1 MRSFSLPLPTL
12 FAGFVA
18 VLVGYA
24 SSAAIIWQAAAA
36 AGATP
41 GQIAGWMTALGLAMG
56 ISTLALSAWRKVPV
70 LTAWSTPGAALLVSG
85 LQGVTLA
92 EAVGI
97 FIFANALIV
106 ICGATGLFARL
117 MKIIPHSLAAAM
129 LAGILLRFGLQAFAG
144 LQDHLPLCGGMLAA
158 WLLCKALWPR
168 FAVVAALVIGA
179 LIAAASGDVAS
190 AAVPLAFVTPEWVVP
205 QFTPALLL
213 SVGLPFFLVTM
224 ASQNAP
230 GFATLQASGYTVPV
244 SALIVVCGVGTT
256 AGAVWGLFHLHR
268 GDHRRHM
275 PEPGGAPGS
284 EPALA
289 GGHSRGRFLSA
300 GRSVRRVNHR
310 PDVGP
315 AAGVDPDAGGSGA
328 ARHHRRESVSGSASG
343 Q

>member
-1 MRSFSLPLPTL
+1 M
-12 FAGFVA
+12 
-18 VLVGYA
+18 
-24 SSAAIIWQAAAA
+24 
-36 AGATP
+36 
-41 GQIAGWMTALGLAMG
+41 
-56 ISTLALSAWRKVPV
+56 
-70 LTAWSTPGAALLVSG
+70 
-85 LQGVTLA
+85 
-92 EAVGI
+92 GI

-117 MKIIPHSLAAAM
+117 MQIIPHSLAAAM

-144 LQDHLPLCGGMLAA
+144 LQDHLPLCGGMPR
-158 WLLCKALWPR
+158 LLCKALWPR

-190 AAVPLAFVTPEWVVP
+190 AAVPLAFVTPNGS
-205 QFTPALLL
+205 PAVYSGALL

-275 PEPGGAPGS
+275 PEPEA
-284 EPALA
+284 
-289 GGHSRGRFLSA
+289 HRIRTSA
-300 GRSVRRVNHR
+300 GWR
-310 PDVGP
+310 P
-315 AAGVDPDAGGSGA
+315 
-328 ARHHRRESVSGSASG
+328 
-343 Q
+343 

>member
-106 ICGATGLFARL
+106 ICGTTGLFARL
-117 MKIIPHSLAAAM
+117 MQIIPHSLAAAM

-190 AAVPLAFVTPEWVVP
+190 AAVPLAFVTPEWVAP

-230 GFATLQASGYTVPV
+230 
-244 SALIVVCGVGTT
+244 
-256 AGAVWGLFHLHR
+256 
-268 GDHRRHM
+268 
-275 PEPGGAPGS
+275 
-284 EPALA
+284 
-289 GGHSRGRFLSA
+289 
-300 GRSVRRVNHR
+300 
-310 PDVGP
+310 
-315 AAGVDPDAGGSGA
+315 
-328 ARHHRRESVSGSASG
+328 
-343 Q
+343 

>member
-1 MRSFSLPLPTL
+1 M
-12 FAGFVA
+12 
-18 VLVGYA
+18 
-24 SSAAIIWQAAAA
+24 
-36 AGATP
+36 
-41 GQIAGWMTALGLAMG
+41 
-56 ISTLALSAWRKVPV
+56 
-70 LTAWSTPGAALLVSG
+70 
-85 LQGVTLA
+85 TLA

-117 MKIIPHSLAAAM
+117 MQIIPHSLAAAM

-190 AAVPLAFVTPEWVVP
+190 AAVPLAFVTPEWVAP

-244 SALIVVCGVGTT
+244 SALIVVCGGGTT

-328 ARHHRRESVSGSASG
+328 ARHHRRESVSGGASG